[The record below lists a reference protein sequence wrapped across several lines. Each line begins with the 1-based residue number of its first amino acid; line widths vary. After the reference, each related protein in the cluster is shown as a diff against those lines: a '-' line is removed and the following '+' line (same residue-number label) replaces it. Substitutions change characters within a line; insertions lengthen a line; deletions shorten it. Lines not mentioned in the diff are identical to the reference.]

1 MPSVNASANDKALY
15 DQVTKSNGGVS
26 SDSRNKLAK
35 DLNTFLTLLT
45 SQLKHQDPTS
55 PMDSSQFTQQLVQ
68 YAQVE
73 QQISQNEKLDK
84 ILTANNNTLSAMGVN
99 YIGKYVEAESSSVPL
114 QDGVGRFAYGVASTA
129 KTVGILIKDSTGKV
143 VRGID
148 GSPAAGVHEYR
159 WDGKDDSGNQLPDGS
174 YSLSVTAI
182 GDNGTIETYTTAF
195 GRVTGVTNKDGEVNL
210 IMDKLAAPMS
220 KILSASDSVAS
231 NTQSLASSAIQYLG
245 KTVEMRTNVLAL
257 QDKAATF
264 RYTLPDRTDKTT
276 IVIKNAAGNTVRTI
290 DGSTTKGEAS
300 YTWDG
305 KDDAGNQLADGS
317 YSVAV
322 SGKLGSQTVSPS
334 SLTTFGKVTGVVSR
348 NGIAT
353 LQMGKAESAV
363 STVVGAT

>member
-15 DQVTKSNGGVS
+15 DQVTKSNGGTS

-45 SQLKHQDPTS
+45 NQLKNQDPTS

-99 YIGKYVEAESSSVPL
+99 YIGKYVEAESSAVPL
-114 QDGVGRFAYGVASTA
+114 QDGTGRFAYGVASTA
-129 KTVGILIKDSTGKV
+129 NTVGILIKDSTGKV
-143 VRGID
+143 VRGLD
-148 GSPAAGVHEYR
+148 GDPSAGVHEVR
-159 WDGKDDSGNQLPDGS
+159 WDGKDDSGKQLPDGS
-174 YSLSVTAI
+174 YTLSVTAL

-220 KILSASDSVAS
+220 KILSASDSVAA
-231 NTQSLASSAIQYLG
+231 NTQSLASSAIQYIG
-245 KTVEMRTNVLAL
+245 KTVELKTNVLPL

-264 RYTLPDRTDKTT
+264 HYTMPDRTDKTT
-276 IVIKNAAGNTVRTI
+276 ILIRNAAGNTVRTLE
-290 DGSTTKGEAS
+290 GSTSKGDAS
-300 YTWDG
+300 VTWDG

-317 YSVAV
+317 YSVSV
-322 SGKLGSQTVSPS
+322 SGKLGAQTLTPS
-334 SLTTFGKVTGVVSR
+334 VLTTFGKVTGVVSR
-348 NGIAT
+348 SGIAT
-353 LQMGKAESAV
+353 LQMGTAESAV
-363 STVVGAT
+363 SSVVGAT

>member
-148 GSPAAGVHEYR
+148 GDPSAGVHEYR
-159 WDGKDDSGNQLPDGS
+159 WDGKDDGGKQLPDGA

-195 GRVTGVTNKDGEVNL
+195 GRVTGVTNKNGEVNL

-231 NTQSLASSAIQYLG
+231 NSQSLASSAIQYLG
-245 KTVEMRTNVLAL
+245 KTVEMRTNVLPL

-348 NGIAT
+348 SGIAT